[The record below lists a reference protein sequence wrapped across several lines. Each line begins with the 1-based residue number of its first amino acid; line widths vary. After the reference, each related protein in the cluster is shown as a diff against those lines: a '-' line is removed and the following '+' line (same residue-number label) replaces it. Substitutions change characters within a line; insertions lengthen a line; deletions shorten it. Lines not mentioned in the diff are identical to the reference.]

1 MVRGF
6 VVCCAN
12 EKTKVIEKLDGGNAL
27 IEVVITS
34 AIAFF
39 SALAAGGAASAGIN
53 TINMIEPI
61 ADPQL

>member
-12 EKTKVIEKLDGGNAL
+12 EKTKVIEKFDWGNAL

-39 SALAAGGAASAGIN
+39 SALAAGEAAAGIN